1 MFFWQHLEHDIH
13 MLSTA
18 IGRSKD
24 DVCLLLHLILK
35 NIATLETAI
44 RNQLFILLI
53 VHYDQTVAIVPGL
66 TSREHRTEWEKC
78 FSDTYIKPILTVSLA
93 DSIA

>member
-44 RNQLFILLI
+44 RNQLFITDCTL
-53 VHYDQTVAIVPGL
+53 
-66 TSREHRTEWEKC
+66 
-78 FSDTYIKPILTVSLA
+78 
-93 DSIA
+93 